1 MRRNIT
7 ETAALRPAAPVSAA
21 AVARAAGV
29 SSAAVSYVLNG
40 KAGVSPE
47 VRRHVIQV
55 ANELGFRPR
64 KSQSVELQRTRVVG
78 LILPNII
85 NPMYPRWA
93 QGIISAA
100 ADSGYEVFVATTQ
113 DDPDVLAQVTT
124 TLANRNVDGIIL
136 AASLRMMPPPSA
148 P

>member
-1 MRRNIT
+1 MHGT
-7 ETAALRPAAPVSAA
+7 PTTAAFASVAPVSAA

-40 KAGVSPE
+40 KGGVSPE

-55 ANELGFRPR
+55 ATSWASGPVSPE
-64 KSQSVELQRTRVVG
+64 SAELQRTRVVG

-124 TLANRNVDGIIL
+124 TLAQPQRG
-136 AASLRMMPPPSA
+136 RHHPGRFA